1 MEEKNRECSIYE
13 MKDAIIKK
21 TLRAVK
27 AYKKRRIVSIEENNF
42 LQSLNSEQMSLLNK
56 IKKQLKDYYINDI
69 AQLTIEVLFE
79 ILYKIFN
86 NQNMIYF
93 D

>member
-1 MEEKNRECSIYE
+1 M
-13 MKDAIIKK
+13 
-21 TLRAVK
+21 K

-56 IKKQLKDYYINDI
+56 IKKQLKDYYVNDI
-69 AQLTIEVLFE
+69 AQLTVEVLFE

>member
-1 MEEKNRECSIYE
+1 M
-13 MKDAIIKK
+13 
-21 TLRAVK
+21 K

-42 LQSLNSEQMSLLNK
+42 LQSLNSEQMSLINK

>member
-13 MKDAIIKK
+13 MRDAIINK

>member
-1 MEEKNRECSIYE
+1 M
-13 MKDAIIKK
+13 
-21 TLRAVK
+21 K

>member
-1 MEEKNRECSIYE
+1 
-13 MKDAIIKK
+13 
-21 TLRAVK
+21 
-27 AYKKRRIVSIEENNF
+27 
-42 LQSLNSEQMSLLNK
+42 MSLLNK

>member
-1 MEEKNRECSIYE
+1 MR
-13 MKDAIIKK
+13 DAIIKK